1 MEMRQGGLFVASR
14 VTWGLYSFTRPFHGF
29 SASPFVHGDPAG
41 LVFPL
46 MCFEVG
52 DSSVCLAVC
61 AGRGGLGNQALRPHP
76 VPPLAVGPRAWS
88 FDTSLLCFP
97 SVKWNNDKISLNGDR
112 GHKSLFTFQ
121 S

>member
-1 MEMRQGGLFVASR
+1 MRQGGLFVASR

-52 DSSVCLAVC
+52 DSSACLAVC
-61 AGRGGLGNQALRPHP
+61 AGRGGLGNQALAPSPCSSAGCGASGLELRHF
-76 VPPLAVGPRAWS
+76 PPL
-88 FDTSLLCFP
+88 FP
-97 SVKWNNDKISLNGDR
+97 IS
-112 GHKSLFTFQ
+112 KMEQ
-121 S
+121 

>member
-1 MEMRQGGLFVASR
+1 MCQGGLSVASR

-46 MCFEVG
+46 MCFEMG
-52 DSSVCLAVC
+52 DFSACLAVC
-61 AGRGGLGNQALRPHP
+61 AGRGGLGNQALCPHP
-76 VPPLAVGPRAWS
+76 VPLLAVGPWAWS

-112 GHKSLFTFQ
+112 GYKSLFTFQ